1 VVSLVAL
8 ILVGLIKVLKVVLAQ
23 RLVVILAVPVL
34 APVVLAR
41 AVPTLVPKV
50 GLVRLLVGLL
60 KLSLWP
66 KPRLE
71 IKP

>member
-1 VVSLVAL
+1 MPLLAEP
-8 ILVGLIKVLKVVLAQ
+8 ILVLKVALVR

-50 GLVRLLVGLL
+50 GLVRGLVGLL
-60 KLSLWP
+60 KLRVWP

>member
-1 VVSLVAL
+1 MPLLAGP
-8 ILVGLIKVLKVVLAQ
+8 ILVLKVVLVQ
-23 RLVVILAVPVL
+23 RLGEVLTPVPVL

-41 AVPTLVPKV
+41 AVPTKVLKV
-50 GLVRLLVGLL
+50 GLVRGLVGLL
-60 KLSLWP
+60 KLRVWP